1 MRKEEEYIMMR
12 NNCDKKG
19 EGKGEKYIVMRKD
32 CDEKGRG
39 IYCDEKGL

>member
-12 NNCDKKG
+12 NNCDEKG
-19 EGKGEKYIVMRKD
+19 GGKGEKYIVMRKD